1 MRATEQ
7 IQQTPEVRPDRRQ
20 TTRFARQRSQLVVL
34 TAYRIRST
42 RSALAQDAR
51 RSDSRVRMTRHPGNV
66 GYNSKGDVPERP
78 SAAAGGDSSSREDEA

>member
-34 TAYRIRST
+34 YAAPGLPLLKTPEGAIFVSEWTGT
-42 RSALAQDAR
+42 RGV
-51 RSDSRVRMTRHPGNV
+51 SD
-66 GYNSKGDVPERP
+66 
-78 SAAAGGDSSSREDEA
+78 